1 MLAAPSLAML
11 PTIPL
16 LTMDMKAIEVV
27 GFWVRTFTGNITHN
41 TFANNTARYAGGGI
55 EILDG
60 FTGNITHNTFT
71 RNVGDGGGG
80 GAFVVGYYNGSIT
93 HNVFDSN
100 SATVGGAFML
110 RSNGPGNAEVINNIF
125 FNNTATI
132 QKRQPTRFANN
143 LFMVSDELSEAAA
156 VHLYS
161 PGCRFHNNIF
171 SGMKTAIYTEGTF
184 DLPITHNLFHDI
196 KQDIV
201 NQAGSGLGNDLGFW
215 ELFAANASDNLEG
228 APLLVDPVTSRDFHP
243 QAASPAINAGTNEF
257 APSDDFDGVA
267 RPVGETVDI
276 GPYEY
281 SGSTTDDEEPTVES
295 PPIPQDVNR
304 DGVVNILDLVL
315 VASYFG
321 DEGSDLAADV
331 NEDGVVNILDL
342 VFVAGAI

>member
-1 MLAAPSLAML
+1 
-11 PTIPL
+11 
-16 LTMDMKAIEVV
+16 
-27 GFWVRTFTGNITHN
+27 
-41 TFANNTARYAGGGI
+41 
-55 EILDG
+55 
-60 FTGNITHNTFT
+60 
-71 RNVGDGGGG
+71 
-80 GAFVVGYYNGSIT
+80 
-93 HNVFDSN
+93 
-100 SATVGGAFML
+100 
-110 RSNGPGNAEVINNIF
+110 
-125 FNNTATI
+125 
-132 QKRQPTRFANN
+132 
-143 LFMVSDELSEAAA
+143 MVSDELSEGAEGAV
-156 VHLYS
+156 VHLSS

-228 APLLVDPVTSRDFHP
+228 APLLVDPVTSRDFHL

-281 SGSTTDDEEPTVES
+281 GGDTTDDEE

-304 DGVVNILDLVL
+304 DGVVNILDLVS
-315 VASYFG
+315 VASALEE
-321 DEGSDLAADV
+321 EGQGLVADV
-331 NEDGVVNILDL
+331 NGDGIVNILDL
-342 VFVAGAI
+342 VSVAGALEGVAAAPSSNPRALAKLNAADVEQWLVQALELDSRM